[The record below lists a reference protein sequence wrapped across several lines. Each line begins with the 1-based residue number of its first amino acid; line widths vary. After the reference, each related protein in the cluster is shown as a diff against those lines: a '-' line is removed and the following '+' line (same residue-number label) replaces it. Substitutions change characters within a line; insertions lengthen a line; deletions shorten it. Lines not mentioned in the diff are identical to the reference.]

1 MAMSAPVLEDVSDT
15 ARWVAYYRAL
25 ESERHDALFRD
36 PLARRLAGE
45 RGRVMAE
52 RMAKLALPWAIAVRT
67 RVYDELVLEAVEQ
80 DRAEAVVN
88 LAAGMD
94 TRPYRLGFSRS
105 LHWVELDL
113 PQVIEAKGAALA
125 NESAS
130 CVVERIGLDVS
141 DRKALG
147 AALDRVTSQH
157 SSVVVVTEGLLA
169 YLDNGIVSEL
179 AKELYTRP
187 AIRSWVLEA
196 ALPEV
201 VERNQRVWGKH
212 FQRAGAAMKF
222 APANGINYF
231 RDHGWTVRTKRSCLL
246 EARRLGREPRFAG
259 LLHFAKSLS
268 AQGRDWLQNLVVYGT
283 VERAKPPGV

>member
-1 MAMSAPVLEDVSDT
+1 MSAAPVLEDVSDT

-25 ESERHDALFRD
+25 ESERPDALFRD

-94 TRPYRLGFSRS
+94 TRPYRLSLSRS

-113 PQVIEAKGAALA
+113 PHIIEAKSVALA

-130 CVVERIGLDVS
+130 CAVERIGLDVS
-141 DRKALG
+141 DRDALG
-147 AALDRVTSQH
+147 AALDRVMSQH

-169 YLDNGIVSEL
+169 YLDDDIVSDLAREL
-179 AKELYTRP
+179 HARP

-201 VERNQRVWGKH
+201 VERNQRAWGKH
-212 FQRAGAAMKF
+212 LQSAGAAMRF
-222 APANGINYF
+222 APVNGINYF
-231 RDHGWTVRTKRSCLL
+231 RDQGWTVRKQRSCLL
-246 EARRLGREPRFAG
+246 EARRLGREPPFAG
-259 LLHFAKSLS
+259 LLHLAKSLTPR
-268 AQGRDWLQNLVVYGT
+268 GREWLQNVVVYGT
-283 VERAKPPGV
+283 VERAKPSAA